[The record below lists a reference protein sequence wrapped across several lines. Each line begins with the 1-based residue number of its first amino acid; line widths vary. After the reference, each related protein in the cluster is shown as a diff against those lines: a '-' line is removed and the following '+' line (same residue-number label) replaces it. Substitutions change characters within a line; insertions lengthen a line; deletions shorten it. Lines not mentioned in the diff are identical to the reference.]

1 MHRIS
6 VGGGLSITAALV
18 EDWVTD
24 SFDLALDSTPR
35 SLRPAR
41 T

>member
-1 MHRIS
+1 
-6 VGGGLSITAALV
+6 VGGGRGITAALV

-24 SFDLALDSTPR
+24 SYDLALDSAPR
-35 SLRPAR
+35 SQRPAR

>member
-1 MHRIS
+1 

-18 EDWVTD
+18 EEWVTD
-24 SFDLALDSTPR
+24 SYDLALDSAPR
-35 SLRPAR
+35 SRRPAR